1 MINKVVTDVDDNVI
15 LAIVYEKT
23 KIGPAG
29 SMTTTTTTTTTTM
42 MMMITL
48 YESVETDKS
57 GPVSRVRGRSTV
69 KSSRL

>member
-29 SMTTTTTTTTTTM
+29 SMTTTTTTTM

>member
-29 SMTTTTTTTTTTM
+29 SMTTTTTTTTT